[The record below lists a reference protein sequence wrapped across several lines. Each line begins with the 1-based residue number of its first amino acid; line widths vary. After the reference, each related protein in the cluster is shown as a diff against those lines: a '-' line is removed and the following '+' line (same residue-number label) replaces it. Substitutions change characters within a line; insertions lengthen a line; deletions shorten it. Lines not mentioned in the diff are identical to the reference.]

1 MLSDKNKQSI
11 RTVYQNIRDSLPDFH
26 VRRSQNVLVAEIS
39 KTLAGN
45 FDKNRRII
53 IAEAGTGTGKSLA
66 YLIAGLPLAMAE
78 KKTLVISTATVALQE
93 QLLHKELP
101 FFRRHSSLKFEF
113 ALAKGRQRYCCEQK
127 LSMLAQADQQIELL
141 ADLATVP
148 KRKELELVKR
158 MFTAYAAGKW
168 KGDIDSWPT
177 PIPDEIWQL
186 IVSDRH
192 SCSKSFS
199 AHRNCPFHKARESIE
214 QCDLIVVN
222 HALLLADLE
231 LGGGVILPEPEDC
244 YYILDEAHH
253 LPRITRDF
261 SAAQASVLGAKSWLQ
276 TMASAMKQLTQTVT
290 SGEISD
296 PVTKLLVSIQAINKE
311 LTQIHSLMSANS
323 HQFTDDSWRFPDGEL
338 PESLQT
344 LAENMNHETKRAEAQ
359 TSKILDLVSEQFKQ
373 GQMPQDKANKLISE
387 IGFYHQRIEN
397 LHQVWH
403 MQIKELKGTPL
414 AKWVEKNPH
423 RIDDHIF
430 AASLIDVN
438 NKLENMLWSQCGA
451 AVLTSAT
458 LTALGNFNYFSR
470 QVGLMNDEATQ
481 FIQLTSPF
489 EFEQAELYVPNISI
503 APNEQGFTELLA
515 EKIPQL
521 IPEKSASL
529 VLFSSYRQ
537 MNEVAEIIRSTTKL
551 ELLVQKE
558 SARAEQ
564 LKQHAENVKQD
575 KTSILFGTSSL
586 SEGLDLPGNL
596 LTNLIITK
604 IPFSVPTSPVEEA
617 QSEWISKSGGNPFMQ
632 ISVPEASKKLIQSC
646 GRLLRKEQ
654 DSGRITLLDRRVISK
669 RYGSALL
676 NSLPPYKR
684 NIEF

>member
-11 RTVYQNIRDSLPDFH
+11 RTVYQNIRESLPDFH

-66 YLIAGLPLAMAE
+66 YLIAGLPLAMEA

-177 PIPDEIWQL
+177 PIPDDIWQL

-214 QCDLIVVN
+214 QCDLLVVN

-231 LGGGVILPEPEDC
+231 LGGGVILPKPEDC

-276 TMASAMKQLTQTVT
+276 TMASAMKQLTQTVA
-290 SGEISD
+290 SSEISEA
-296 PVTKLLVSIQAINKE
+296 VTKLLISIQAVNKE
-311 LTQIHSLMSANS
+311 LTQIHSLMSAND
-323 HQFTDDSWRFPDGEL
+323 HQFSDDSWRFADGEL

-359 TSKILDLVSEQFKQ
+359 TSKILDIVSEQFKQ
-373 GQMPQDKANKLISE
+373 GQMPQEKANKLISE

-414 AKWVEKNPH
+414 AKWVEKSPN
-423 RIDDHIF
+423 RVDDHIF

-458 LTALGNFNYFSR
+458 LTAVGNFNYFSR

-489 EFEQAELYVPNISI
+489 DFDKAELYIPNIAI

-515 EKIPQL
+515 EKIPEL
-521 IPEKSASL
+521 IPDKSASL

-537 MNEVAEIIRSTTKL
+537 MNDVAEIIRSSTKL

-558 SARAEQ
+558 TARSEQ
-564 LKQHAENVKQD
+564 LKLHAENVKQN
-575 KTSILFGTSSL
+575 KTSIMFGTSSL
-586 SEGLDLPGNL
+586 SEGLDLPGDL

-632 ISVPEASKKLIQSC
+632 VSVPEASKKLIQSC
-646 GRLLRKEQ
+646 GRLLRKEK

-676 NSLPPYKR
+676 NSLPPFKR